1 MQPISSAEML
11 EKTQKIYMIE
21 IESEPSQLERYYHV
35 SITNFFF
42 FMKMAYIIW
51 LREVFY
57 SPESTHKILWYKLMS
72 IFLEEPYL
80 LTTSQLF
87 GPQKYKY
94 KWYILIE
101 KHLGFHSEIGN
112 EINEISED
120 FLHKAIIIM
129 LKWGNN
135 TFKMIL
141 HLN

>member
-1 MQPISSAEML
+1 MQPTSSAEML
-11 EKTQKIYMIE
+11 EKTQKSYTIE
-21 IESEPSQLERYYHV
+21 IESEPSHLERYYHV

-57 SPESTHKILWYKLMS
+57 SLETIHKVLWYQLMS
-72 IFLEEPYL
+72 IFLKEPYL

-87 GPQKYKY
+87 EPQKYKY

-101 KHLGFHSEIGN
+101 KNLGFHSEIGN

-129 LKWGNN
+129 LKWGEQY
-135 TFKMIL
+135 I
-141 HLN
+141 

>member
-1 MQPISSAEML
+1 
-11 EKTQKIYMIE
+11 MIE

-51 LREVFY
+51 LRGLLL
-57 SPESTHKILWYKLMS
+57 SESYKIFLIQAYS

-120 FLHKAIIIM
+120 FYTRLS
-129 LKWGNN
+129 L
-135 TFKMIL
+135 
-141 HLN
+141 